1 MARPEGARPGQ
12 PERPE
17 VLQFG
22 SSRQRR
28 WRRPRW
34 LAPVVMLL
42 IAAGVAVVVVVTA
55 APEKKHSAA
64 HGPVTVTSVGHP
76 LLGVRAGWEL
86 FGLGSGEVVR
96 IQLAAGRITRTTV
109 PPLQST
115 GPVTFLTGPHQVI
128 IRPLDFVPGYLIPD
142 GQPAQA
148 LRAALSHGGTVLPG
162 PRPGQVWVQDVSRQ
176 HPLMSLVGQDGSK
189 LAAAIPIPASG
200 RWPVISD
207 GRGYLLIHRAGRV
220 YDARPAARHLITSGA
235 VAAVGPTRWLT
246 VACRRRRHCLDVVI
260 DSVTGARRVLAGPRL
275 STIAPAGAISP
286 DGSTAALF
294 RVRAGGQTTVHL
306 LSLASGTDHAIPVH
320 LDQESFDLGAVA
332 WSPDSQWLFVV
343 TADGRIAAVSARTGR
358 VRGLGVALPP
368 VSQLAVR

>member
-22 SSRQRR
+22 SLRQRR

-55 APEKKHSAA
+55 APGKKHSAAHGPGTA

-86 FGLGSGEVVR
+86 FGWGSGEVVR

-128 IRPLDFVPGYLIPD
+128 IRPLDFVP
-142 GQPAQA
+142 
-148 LRAALSHGGTVLPG
+148 
-162 PRPGQVWVQDVSRQ
+162 
-176 HPLMSLVGQDGSK
+176 
-189 LAAAIPIPASG
+189 
-200 RWPVISD
+200 
-207 GRGYLLIHRAGRV
+207 
-220 YDARPAARHLITSGA
+220 
-235 VAAVGPTRWLT
+235 
-246 VACRRRRHCLDVVI
+246 
-260 DSVTGARRVLAGPRL
+260 
-275 STIAPAGAISP
+275 
-286 DGSTAALF
+286 
-294 RVRAGGQTTVHL
+294 
-306 LSLASGTDHAIPVH
+306 
-320 LDQESFDLGAVA
+320 
-332 WSPDSQWLFVV
+332 
-343 TADGRIAAVSARTGR
+343 
-358 VRGLGVALPP
+358 
-368 VSQLAVR
+368 